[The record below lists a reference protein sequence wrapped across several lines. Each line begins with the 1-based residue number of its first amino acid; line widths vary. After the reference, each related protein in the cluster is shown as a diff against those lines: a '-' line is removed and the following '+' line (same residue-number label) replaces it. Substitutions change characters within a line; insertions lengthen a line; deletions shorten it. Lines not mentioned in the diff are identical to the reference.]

1 MRRVI
6 VDYKKLTTNI
16 LDLLVEK
23 FPDGYGD
30 SDIISFKN
38 QAGELIEAVEVRT
51 EDTVYLV
58 KVSIK
63 LEERL
68 ENFTEQDDDEDDDD
82 FGTGND
88 SEVDI
93 DPDQISAEND

>member
-6 VDYKKLTTNI
+6 VDYKKLTTDI

-38 QAGELIEAVEVRT
+38 LAGELIEAVEVRT
-51 EDTVYLV
+51 EDTIYLV
-58 KVSIK
+58 KVSVK

-68 ENFTEQDDDEDDDD
+68 ESFLDEEDDDEDDYATSSEDD
-82 FGTGND
+82 AN
-88 SEVDI
+88 I
-93 DPDQISAEND
+93 DPDQVSLEED

>member
-68 ENFTEQDDDEDDDD
+68 ESFTEQDDEDDDD
-82 FGTGND
+82 FSTSND

>member
-93 DPDQISAEND
+93 DPDQISVEND

>member
-38 QAGELIEAVEVRT
+38 QAGELKN
-51 EDTVYLV
+51 DFY
-58 KVSIK
+58 
-63 LEERL
+63 RL
-68 ENFTEQDDDEDDDD
+68 TFFFTYF
-82 FGTGND
+82 FGYETCD
-88 SEVDI
+88 CRL
-93 DPDQISAEND
+93 